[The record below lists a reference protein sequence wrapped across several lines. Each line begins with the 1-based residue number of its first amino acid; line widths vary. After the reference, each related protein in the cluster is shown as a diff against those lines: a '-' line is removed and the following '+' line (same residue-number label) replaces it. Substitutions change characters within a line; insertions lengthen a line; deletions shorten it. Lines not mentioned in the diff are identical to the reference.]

1 MPQYENIKVKSIIVN
16 NTSPW
21 LLYALPICHCYLPW
35 LFDVAICCDNF
46 VVATCCWN
54 LPWLLV
60 MGIYGSYRLWEY
72 TDAILHTNLL
82 WLFGRYAETF
92 YFFFFHN
99 EKYFFNLRF
108 SFAYLMAVMHHC
120 KKEIIT
126 RKKIFKN
133 DILQSNIFFLPF
145 FFLFFFVFVFFV
157 FLLFFFLINLNTL
170 QVNGTYL
177 YHMVFM

>member
-1 MPQYENIKVKSIIVN
+1 MDLVFVIKHASVWKYKSKKYHCQQHFTMAIIC
-16 NTSPW
+16 
-21 LLYALPICHCYLPW
+21 LAYLPL
-35 LFDVAICCDNF
+35 LFAMAIWCNYMLWQF

-54 LPWLLV
+54 LAWLLV

-99 EKYFFNLRF
+99 EKYFFNLGF

-145 FFLFFFVFVFFV
+145 FFFC
-157 FLLFFFLINLNTL
+157 FFFLINFISLLSNYTL
-170 QVNGTYL
+170 RN
-177 YHMVFM
+177 